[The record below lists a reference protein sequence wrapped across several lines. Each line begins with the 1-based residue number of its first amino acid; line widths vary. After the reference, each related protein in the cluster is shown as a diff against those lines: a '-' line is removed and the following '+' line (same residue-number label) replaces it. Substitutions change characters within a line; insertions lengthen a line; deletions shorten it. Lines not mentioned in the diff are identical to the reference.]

1 MCTLYLF
8 FLIPENVCLREI
20 VKNGCLICLC
30 QPRKLCLPILIAM
43 EHIIFEGSMVHYC
56 RATGP
61 TSSRMLGETEHQL
74 HCVSLFWLNSPHP
87 DLNDLRAEALTI
99 FPGKA
104 RHTHSDRSYKY
115 LKTSWDVRIFG
126 KKKKNTEVFVW
137 SSTSTLQKKLKR
149 LFADFESQK
158 PNLAHV
164 LKHLRHASKLISF

>member
-8 FLIPENVCLREI
+8 FLIPEDICLREI
-20 VKNGCLICLC
+20 VKNGCLICPC
-30 QPRKLCLPILIAM
+30 QPKKLCLPILIAM
-43 EHIIFEGSMVHYC
+43 EHLIFEGSMVHCC

-61 TSSRMLGETEHQL
+61 SSSRMLGETEHQL
-74 HCVSLFWLNSPHP
+74 CCVSLFWLNSPHP

-126 KKKKNTEVFVW
+126 KKKKTQKFLCDQALQLYKRSW
-137 SSTSTLQKKLKR
+137 TDCLQTLSPRSLTW
-149 LFADFESQK
+149 L
-158 PNLAHV
+158 V
-164 LKHLRHASKLISF
+164 C

>member
-8 FLIPENVCLREI
+8 FLIPEDICLREI

-43 EHIIFEGSMVHYC
+43 EHLIFEGSMVHCC

-87 DLNDLRAEALTI
+87 DLNDLRAEALNI
-99 FPGKA
+99 FPGKPH
-104 RHTHSDRSYKY
+104 HTHSDRSYKY
-115 LKTSWDVRIFG
+115 LKTSWDVFG
-126 KKKKNTEVFVW
+126 KKTEVFMW
-137 SSTSTLQKKLKR
+137 PSTSTLQKNWTDCR
-149 LFADFESQK
+149 LWVPEA
-158 PNLAHV
+158 
-164 LKHLRHASKLISF
+164 